1 METTPAGTKQASSLN
16 NKKIIVIGAVV
27 IVLLLGAVAFLLMRS
42 SNNSD
47 GGNKIGYSVEASVI
61 TDQDALQA
69 AADEAIKNAKENQIA
84 LKYKNNA
91 HSKDGKTFSCLIA
104 NSPSNLYDMFITIF
118 ADAEMTDQVYL
129 SGLVPP
135 GSGFEE
141 ITLDRALETG
151 SHTMVV
157 VLTQV
162 DTDENGEQVL
172 KNQVSYTVNF
182 HVE

>member
-69 AADEAIKNAKENQIA
+69 AADEAIRNAKEKQR
-84 LKYKNNA
+84 LQQ
-91 HSKDGKTFSCLIA
+91 G
-104 NSPSNLYDMFITIF
+104 
-118 ADAEMTDQVYL
+118 
-129 SGLVPP
+129 
-135 GSGFEE
+135 
-141 ITLDRALETG
+141 R
-151 SHTMVV
+151 
-157 VLTQV
+157 
-162 DTDENGEQVL
+162 
-172 KNQVSYTVNF
+172 
-182 HVE
+182 